1 MNLILFEPGEFERQ
15 LPLSDPRAIHIRKIL
30 GRQPG
35 ETFDAGIVDGAQG
48 KACYQRVSN
57 SGLDLEFEPIS
68 PPPDPEPITLLIG
81 LPRPQTA
88 RRVLREAS
96 TIGVGAIHFL
106 LTSRGDPGYGKST
119 LWSSGEYRRHLIAG
133 TEQAFSTRL
142 PRISHGK
149 KLDEVLVRLD
159 DHPTRFALDNYEA
172 ESRLADA
179 PLTGTPAVLA
189 VGSERGWSGSEREAL
204 KKEGFGLVDLGSRV
218 LRTETAVVAG
228 LVILRAGL
236 GL

>member
-15 LPLSDPRAIHIRKIL
+15 LPLGDPRAIHILKIL

-35 ETFDAGIVDGAQG
+35 EPFDAGIVDGARG
-48 KACYQRVSN
+48 KARYIKVSKT
-57 SGLDLEFEPIS
+57 GLDLEFEPNVS
-68 PPPDPEPITLLIG
+68 PPDPEPITLLIG

-96 TIGVGAIHFL
+96 TIGVGAIHFF
-106 LTSRGDPGYGKST
+106 LTSRGDPGYEKST
-119 LWSSGEYRRHLIAG
+119 LWSSGKFRRHLIAG
-133 TEQAFSTRL
+133 TEQAFATRL
-142 PRISHGK
+142 PRISHGH
-149 KLDEVLVRLD
+149 KLDEVLARLD
-159 DHPTRFALDNYEA
+159 NHPTRLALDNYES

-189 VGSERGWSGSEREAL
+189 VGSERGWSVSERGAL
-204 KKEGFGLVDLGSRV
+204 KKGGFRLVDLGSRV

-228 LVILRAGL
+228 LAILRAGL